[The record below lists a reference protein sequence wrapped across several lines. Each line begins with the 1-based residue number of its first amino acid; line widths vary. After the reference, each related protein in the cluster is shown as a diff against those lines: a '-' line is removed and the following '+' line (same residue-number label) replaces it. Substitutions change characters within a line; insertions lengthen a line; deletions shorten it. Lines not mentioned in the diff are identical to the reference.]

1 MVSDAGSWTFP
12 ISTSLKDRLYI
23 HSIQTI
29 LFSKRLFPVN
39 TLETRYSFSHDL
51 FFWCFLFP
59 NRRNFN
65 SRGWEI
71 CLQQVIIESWHWHK
85 RYDIWKPFRWE
96 KLFLL
101 SFLTPVL
108 ITIKS
113 TSTDRPLLMKI
124 MVKSTLLD
132 IVCPNRQA
140 ENKSG
145 SRKWQALVL
154 RLFSIQW
161 ICSSGKKWVCLVQ
174 NERWRSRSSPPRV
187 FHA

>member
-1 MVSDAGSWTFP
+1 M
-12 ISTSLKDRLYI
+12 SLKDRSYI

-145 SRKWQALVL
+145 SRKWQVLVL

-161 ICSSGKKWVCLVQ
+161 ICSSGKNWVCLIQ